1 MGEPILVTASLPVR
15 EFGTTELRRL
25 AGDLWDTMER
35 EGGCGLAAPQ
45 IGVNLRVICFGFKS
59 KNPLREGR
67 SIPQTV
73 LDNGKSSLKHVDLF
87 AQVFAQKF
95 LRAVFFAA
103 LDGLQQFALLTRD
116 IEEELRIVLGQR

>member
-1 MGEPILVTASLPVR
+1 MS
-15 EFGTTELRRL
+15 
-25 AGDLWDTMER
+25 DLNPN
-35 EGGCGLAAPQ
+35 APKQ
-45 IGVNLRVICFGFKS
+45 KRPGALSARGVFDLLFV
-59 KNPLREGR
+59 
-67 SIPQTV
+67 
-73 LDNGKSSLKHVDLF
+73 DGKSSLKHVDLF